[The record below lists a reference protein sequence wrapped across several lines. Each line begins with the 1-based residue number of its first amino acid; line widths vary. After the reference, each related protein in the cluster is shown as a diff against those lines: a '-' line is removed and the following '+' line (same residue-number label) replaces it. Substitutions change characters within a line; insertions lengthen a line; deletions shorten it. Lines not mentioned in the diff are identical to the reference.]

1 VGLSTDPDGQAR
13 LMDNDRYLQALR
25 QRSAVMP
32 YGMPVSSDPEA
43 SDAYGEG
50 VVRGVAKNLRARAG
64 DFINALRS
72 PMETLGG
79 IVETGKQIVR
89 DPKGSVRAM
98 AQAEALR
105 AANTA
110 SGPEAAG
117 EYAASF
123 FDPLRFA
130 GAVRRGL
137 PPAIAM
143 ADEPTRLELPKSAQ
157 QLKKLQDMAFD
168 EYKKGEISWDDYTSR
183 ADKLIDARVKIE
195 LAEQRATNLGK
206 IKPVWKSMTRIPVGT
221 RVRGS
226 HGLNYKNAT
235 GVVTGTRVMQ
245 MNDGLYTLPVVDF
258 GDGKPRTLTT
268 FDIEQ
273 VFTPHS
279 VD

>member
-1 VGLSTDPDGQAR
+1 
-13 LMDNDRYLQALR
+13 MDNDRYLQALR

-105 AANTA
+105 AANVA

-123 FDPLRFA
+123 FDPLRVA
-130 GAVRRGL
+130 GALKAAPQAQTLNWPQPDKIPRGATLQMMSPQDYLKQVNAAQGIDFESAPL
-137 PPAIAM
+137 PI
-143 ADEPTRLELPKSAQ
+143 RKPKTISSIKTA
-157 QLKKLQDMAFD
+157 LQ
-168 EYKKGEISWDDYTSR
+168 KGETIETPSLTLQ
-183 ADKLIDARVKIE
+183 KGKIVDQE
-195 LAEQRATNLGK
+195 GRHRATAAIQAG
-206 IKPVWKSMTRIPVGT
+206 IQEIPV
-221 RVRGS
+221 
-226 HGLNYKNAT
+226 
-235 GVVTGTRVMQ
+235 
-245 MNDGLYTLPVVDF
+245 F
-258 GDGKPRTLTT
+258 
-268 FDIEQ
+268 
-273 VFTPHS
+273 VFQRK
-279 VD
+279 

>member
-1 VGLSTDPDGQAR
+1 
-13 LMDNDRYLQALR
+13 MDNDRYLQALR

-105 AANTA
+105 A
-110 SGPEAAG
+110 
-117 EYAASF
+117 
-123 FDPLRFA
+123 PLRFA